1 MGFNKRLPET
11 GPLAVVKDTKYLK
24 MKVQNPFVELKYS
37 VWIDKESLKRIA
49 EIEEI
54 DKKIEFLDNIKV
66 GNNGKV

>member
-1 MGFNKRLPET
+1 
-11 GPLAVVKDTKYLK
+11 

-54 DKKIEFLDNIKV
+54 DKRIKFLDSIKV
-66 GNNGKV
+66 GNHEKL